1 MNRKLSLII
10 LLTLFGLAM
19 ESKSQALVLQSD
31 FGIEDG
37 AVAAMKGV
45 AYAVSPK
52 LSIFDLTH
60 AIPAFNIW
68 EAAYRLHQAAPYWPA
83 GTVFVSI
90 VDPGVG
96 SQRKSIV
103 LKTKSGHYFVSPD
116 NGSLTLVAD
125 FLGIEEIREIDE
137 AKNRL
142 KNSEQSY
149 TFHGRDV
156 YAYTGAR
163 LASGTISFSEVG
175 PQLPNELVRV
185 PYQKPTFENGVI
197 KGTIPVLDVK
207 YGNVWTNIDRTT
219 FEKLGL
225 AKNEKIRV
233 TINKANTTVFDG
245 VVPYV
250 RTFAEV
256 GVAQNLSYLNS
267 LLNFSLG
274 INQGNFS
281 QQYKVYSGPEWT
293 ITLKKAGANE

>member
-1 MNRKLSLII
+1 MSI
-10 LLTLFGLAM
+10 LGLALM
-19 ESKSQALVLQSD
+19 VFAQVGSAQSLVLQSD
-31 FGIEDG
+31 FGIDDG

-45 AYAVSPK
+45 AFSVSRTLP
-52 LSIFDLTH
+52 IFDLTH

-68 EAAYRLHQAAPYWPA
+68 EAAYRLHQAAPYWPQ

-96 SQRKSIV
+96 SNRKSIV

-125 FLGIEEIREIDE
+125 YLGVEEIREIDE
-137 AKNRL
+137 ARNRL

-163 LASGTISFSEVG
+163 LAAGVITFEGVG
-175 PQLPNELVRV
+175 PKLNTDLVRI
-185 PYQKPTFENGVI
+185 PYQKPVFENGEI

-207 YGNVWTNIDRTT
+207 YGNVWSNIDQAT
-219 FEKLGL
+219 FQKLDVKQG
-225 AKNEKIRV
+225 EKIRV
-233 TINKANTTVFDG
+233 LIQQGAQILFDG
-245 VVPYV
+245 EVAYV
-250 RTFAEV
+250 KTFAEV
-256 GVAQNLSYLNS
+256 GIAQNLGYINS

-281 QQYKVYSGPEWT
+281 DRYKVYSGFDWS
-293 ITLKKAGANE
+293 ITVRKAGVH